1 MGHIA
6 QARARVAAQ
15 TALNKIVTSIR
26 PASQSHGLFRDELL
40 QPPPGS
46 SAALP

>member
-26 PASQSHGLFRDELL
+26 RAGQSVSLMVT
-40 QPPPGS
+40 P
-46 SAALP
+46 